1 MAPGSSRFIKAMTDA
16 ENDYLMRPRL
26 RGKLE
31 TEKPEGWAI
40 SCTSLNNGIANFKIV
55 APETVKVGET
65 LKLFIGFMDIEKVEP
80 LGFEFMTK
88 IVWKTKIPREKPEP
102 PREPQK
108 SELKVQLTRNM
119 PKIIEVWENDANWD
133 RFEMNEKSGF
143 SVMSVPNST
152 AIEIYLNMSNLF
164 LTQYLLKYKRAS
176 ETEIIKKQYKIGMT
190 LMACAL
196 WKKIKEKE
204 NKDEI
209 IAFASAALSQVILSA
224 IRRLGGISAQ
234 IESSIESEDS
244 LN

>member
-1 MAPGSSRFIKAMTDA
+1 
-16 ENDYLMRPRL
+16 
-26 RGKLE
+26 
-31 TEKPEGWAI
+31 
-40 SCTSLNNGIANFKIV
+40 
-55 APETVKVGET
+55 
-65 LKLFIGFMDIEKVEP
+65 
-80 LGFEFMTK
+80 
-88 IVWKTKIPREKPEP
+88 
-102 PREPQK
+102 
-108 SELKVQLTRNM
+108 
-119 PKIIEVWENDANWD
+119 
-133 RFEMNEKSGF
+133 
-143 SVMSVPNST
+143 
-152 AIEIYLNMSNLF
+152 MSNLF